1 MYLIVGLGNP
11 ENEYA
16 NTRHNMGFDT
26 INEIA
31 KRNNVTITKSK
42 FKGLYETAIIQGK
55 KVILLKPQT
64 YMNLSGES
72 IKEICEFYNI
82 EPKDIIVIYD
92 DIDIGKGKI
101 KLRKK
106 GGPGSHNG
114 MKSVVQELGTTEF
127 PRVRVGIG
135 QPEFKNDMI
144 NYVIGK
150 VPEEEQ
156 KVLAEGVKKAS
167 EAVEEIIKNGIDNA
181 IFFLSSSLFINI
193 SSIS

>member
-11 ENEYA
+11 EKEYA

-31 KRNNVTITKSK
+31 KRNNVAITKLK

-72 IKEICEFYNI
+72 IKEVVNFYNI
-82 EPKDIIVIYD
+82 EPKEIIVIYD
-92 DIDIGKGKI
+92 DIDIEKGKI

-106 GGPGSHNG
+106 GGAGSHNG
-114 MKSVVQELGTTEF
+114 MKSVVEELNTTDF
-127 PRVRVGIG
+127 ARIRVGIG
-135 QPEFKNDMI
+135 QPEFKSDMI

-150 VPEEEQ
+150 VPEDEQ
-156 KVLAEGVKKAS
+156 KILKEGTHKAA
-167 EAVEEIIKNGIDNA
+167 EAVEEILKNGIDIAMNK
-181 IFFLSSSLFINI
+181 FN
-193 SSIS
+193 

>member
-31 KRNNVTITKSK
+31 KNNNINITKSK
-42 FKGLYETAIIQGK
+42 FKGLYETTIIQGK

-64 YMNLSGES
+64 YMNASGES
-72 IKEICEFYNI
+72 IKEVAKFYNI
-82 EPKDIIVIYD
+82 EPEEIVVIYD
-92 DIDIGKGKI
+92 DIDIEKGKI

-106 GGPGSHNG
+106 GGAGSHNG
-114 MKSVVQELGTTEF
+114 MKSVIQELNSTDF
-127 PRVRVGIG
+127 IRVRVGIG

-156 KVLAEGVKKAS
+156 QILHQGVEKAAQS
-167 EAVEEIIKNGIDNA
+167 IEEIIKNGIDTAMNK
-181 IFFLSSSLFINI
+181 FN
-193 SSIS
+193 

>member
-26 INEIA
+26 INKLAE
-31 KRNNVTITKSK
+31 NNNIEVNKNK
-42 FKGLYETAIIQGK
+42 HRGLYGTGIIQNK

-72 IKEICEFYNI
+72 VKEAIDFYHINP
-82 EPKDIIVIYD
+82 EETIIIYD
-92 DIDIGKGKI
+92 DIDTEKGNI
-101 KLRKK
+101 RIRKK

-114 MKSVVQELGTTEF
+114 MKSVVENLQTTNFE
-127 PRVRVGIG
+127 RIRVGIG
-135 QPEFKNDMI
+135 QPEYKNDMI

-150 VPEEEQ
+150 IPEEEQ
-156 KVLAEGVKKAS
+156 KILQEGVKKAT
-167 EAVEEIIKNGIDNA
+167 EAVEEILKSGIDIAMNK
-181 IFFLSSSLFINI
+181 FN
-193 SSIS
+193 

>member
-1 MYLIVGLGNP
+1 
-11 ENEYA
+11 
-16 NTRHNMGFDT
+16 
-26 INEIA
+26 
-31 KRNNVTITKSK
+31 
-42 FKGLYETAIIQGK
+42 
-55 KVILLKPQT
+55 
-64 YMNLSGES
+64 MNLSGES

-167 EAVEEIIKNGIDNA
+167 EAVEEIIKNGIDIAMNK
-181 IFFLSSSLFINI
+181 FN
-193 SSIS
+193 

>member
-26 INEIA
+26 INEIGSRYNIEIN
-31 KRNNVTITKSK
+31 RNG
-42 FKGLYETAIIQGK
+42 FKGLYQISIIQNK

-72 IKEICEFYNI
+72 IKEIIDFYKINL
-82 EPKDIIVIYD
+82 EDIIVIYD
-92 DIDIGKGKI
+92 DIDTEKGNI
-101 KLRKK
+101 RIRKK
-106 GGPGSHNG
+106 GGPGTHNG
-114 MKSVVQELGTTEF
+114 MKSIIENLNTTDF
-127 PRVRVGIG
+127 ARIRIGIG
-135 QPEFKNDMI
+135 QPEYKNDMI

-156 KVLAEGVKKAS
+156 NILHQGVQKAAD
-167 EAVEEIIKNGIDNA
+167 AVEEIIKNGIDIAMNK
-181 IFFLSSSLFINI
+181 FN
-193 SSIS
+193 